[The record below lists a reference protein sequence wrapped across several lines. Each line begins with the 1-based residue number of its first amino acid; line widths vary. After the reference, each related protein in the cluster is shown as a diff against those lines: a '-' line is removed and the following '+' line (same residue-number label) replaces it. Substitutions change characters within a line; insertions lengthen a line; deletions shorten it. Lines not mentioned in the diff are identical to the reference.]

1 MTPSPWEC
9 ATRWLTFAVKPNPQ
23 ISALLNVLYT
33 GSVINIFRRMPYLM
47 PLAPLVIPI
56 KKLKKERS
64 MHQDY
69 SLKLMRERIAK
80 GNDRPDFFGHLLN
93 NKSDQ
98 PSEEFL
104 RTNASS
110 LLIAGAETTATALAG
125 MTYYVLERPECLRAL
140 QEEVRSAFTSPEEI
154 NNLST
159 QDLHYVNATIKEA
172 LRIFIPL
179 PINVP
184 RVSPGA
190 NVMGH
195 YVPKGV
201 LSCFYSSAIPSPGMD
216 GTYTN
221 TD

>member
-1 MTPSPWEC
+1 
-9 ATRWLTFAVKPNPQ
+9 
-23 ISALLNVLYT
+23 
-33 GSVINIFRRMPYLM
+33 
-47 PLAPLVIPI
+47 
-56 KKLKKERS
+56 
-64 MHQDY
+64 MHQEY
-69 SLKLMRERIAK
+69 SLELMRERIAK

-140 QEEVRSAFTSPEEI
+140 QDEVRSAFTSPEEI

-159 QDLHYVNATIKEA
+159 RDLHYLNATIKEA

-179 PINVP
+179 PIHVP

-190 NVMGH
+190 NVIGH

-201 LSCFYSSAIPSPGMD
+201 YRPAFIPAQSHSRATMVRTRTDEHVYSDHRVWPPVHSRPPPGILR
-216 GTYTN
+216 
-221 TD
+221 